1 MFPYLIRRL
10 LLLIPIL
17 LGVSL
22 VVFLLMALIPG
33 DTAQAILGPFAT
45 EENLAALRA
54 DLALDRPLPVQY
66 ATWLGNILQ
75 GDLGTAHSLNRPVTD
90 EVFERLGATLLLA
103 GTAFITTC
111 LLGLGA
117 GAIMAL
123 RQSSWIDRSLT
134 FVVLAGISTPSFAL
148 GLVLVLLFAVLL
160 PWFPASGMYSV
171 IGDAGIGDLLAH
183 LVLPTLTLT
192 LVTSAIVA
200 RLMRGQ
206 MLEVLRQDYVRTA
219 RAQGLPERTV
229 LFGHAFRNALV
240 PMIPVLALQAGYL
253 LGGAVY
259 VETIFAWPGIGRAI
273 VAAISTRDVLLAQ
286 GCILVVA
293 AGYVVLNLAA
303 DILQR
308 WLDPRLNQATK
319 Q

>member
-1 MFPYLIRRL
+1 MLAYLLRRL

-45 EENLAALRA
+45 EENLAALRSSMV
-54 DLALDRPLPVQY
+54 LDRPLPVQY

-75 GDLGTAHSLNRPVTD
+75 GDLGTAHSLNRPVVD

-103 GTAFITTC
+103 GGAFILTC

-123 RQSSWIDRSLT
+123 RQSSWTDRALT
-134 FVVLAGISTPSFAL
+134 FAVLAGISTPSFAL
-148 GLVLVLLFAVLL
+148 GLVLMLAFAVLL

-171 IGDAGIGDLLAH
+171 VGDGGPGDLLAH

-206 MLEVLRQDYVRTA
+206 MLEVLRQDFVRTA

-229 LFGHAFRNALV
+229 LLAHAFRNALV

-293 AGYVVLNLAA
+293 GGYVVLNLAA
-303 DILQR
+303 DVVQR
-308 WLDPRLNQATK
+308 WLDPRLNR
-319 Q
+319 

>member
-1 MFPYLIRRL
+1 MLPYLVRRL

-33 DTAQAILGPFAT
+33 DTAQAILGPFAN
-45 EENLAALRA
+45 EENLTALRA
-54 DLALDRPLPVQY
+54 EMALDRPLPAQY
-66 ATWLGNILQ
+66 AAWLGNILQ
-75 GDLGTAHSLNRPVTD
+75 GDLGTAHSLSRPVAD

-103 GTAFITTC
+103 GTAFLLTC

-123 RQSSWIDRSLT
+123 RQSTWVDRTLT
-134 FVVLAGISTPSFAL
+134 FAVLAGISTPSFAL
-148 GLVLVLLFAVLL
+148 GLVLVLLFAVWL
-160 PWFPASGMYSV
+160 PWFPASGLYSV
-171 IGDAGIGDLLAH
+171 TGDGGAPDLLAH
-183 LVLPTLTLT
+183 LALPALTLT

-206 MLEVLRQDYVRTA
+206 MLEVLRQDFVRTA

-303 DILQR
+303 DVLQR
-308 WLDPRLNQATK
+308 WLDPRLDR
-319 Q
+319 

>member
-1 MFPYLIRRL
+1 MLAYLTRRL

-17 LGVSL
+17 FGVSL

-45 EENLAALRA
+45 EENLSALRTEM
-54 DLALDRPLPVQY
+54 ALDRPLPVQY
-66 ATWLGNILQ
+66 ITWLGNLIQ
-75 GDLGTAHSLNRPVTD
+75 GDLGTAYSLNRPVAD

-103 GTAFITTC
+103 GTAFLATC
-111 LLGLGA
+111 LLGLAA

-123 RQSSWIDRSLT
+123 RQFSWVDRSLT
-134 FVVLAGISTPSFAL
+134 IAVLVGISTPSFAL

-160 PWFPASGMYSV
+160 PWLPASGMFSV
-171 IGDAGIGDLLAH
+171 TGADSLSDLVTH
-183 LVLPTLTLT
+183 LLLPTLTLT

-206 MLEVLRQDYVRTA
+206 MLEVLRLDFVRTA

-229 LFGHAFRNALV
+229 LWGHAFRNALV

-293 AGYVVLNLAA
+293 SGYVVLNLTA
-303 DILQR
+303 DIIQC
-308 WLDPRLNQATK
+308 WLDPRLK
-319 Q
+319 R